1 MLGLK
6 KIKNGFVEIVKEHPV
21 SVISML
27 ISMFFYSIVVSWNYP
42 DFVLECFIN
51 FFALFFLI
59 FALSALP
66 CEAYRLYK
74 RKSDA
79 NYSFKDKKNMIIN
92 ISVMSV
98 GTVLNFFS
106 SGLYSF
112 RGLKYFDDIGI
123 DDLTYNLFAEY
134 MYRFT
139 TCFVVAAI
147 CASLYFFLKKS
158 ECSFETYT
166 AKAFCGLMKAELVF
180 LVIFIGL
187 TLIIGAF
194 SALIVEVDFDIYE
207 RLWVLLIGVVQYPC
221 ILMGLSKTDD
231 EISKF
236 GKIMLNYVLTGLLAI
251 AFLIIY
257 AYIVKT
263 IIKWK
268 FPLYM
273 VFGILTTLFCFGVFI
288 WTMAQGI
295 CEDNLR
301 KFFRIMPLLF
311 IPCIVMEILSL
322 GRQIHI
328 YGLTL
333 ARYAGIAA
341 IVFEIAYFVLY
352 VYNMKKEKN
361 AMSVVFGII
370 VAVACVSLLAPGINA
385 YSAVIASH
393 KGKLMKYLANE
404 DIASYH
410 AACEAYRTI
419 AYSCG
424 AVGENYIDKKLSVE
438 QKEKMIELAGDDADD
453 KNEYFHASASRNT
466 KKSVDISGS
475 YEKMYNAYVYKTGDE
490 CKDDS
495 YVFEVYDGEYGDDN
509 NEMIGT
515 VDLTAIITELV
526 KLDEYGEDDKK
537 AAIIDAPLD
546 LNEGGKLII
555 EYIHIE
561 GTKVKDDNRDI
572 DEISLHG
579 YVLK

>member
-295 CEDNLR
+295 CEDNMR

-333 ARYAGIAA
+333 VRYAGIAA

-352 VYNMKKEKN
+352 IYNMKKEKN
-361 AMSVVFGII
+361 AMPLVFCIV
-370 VAVACVSLLAPGINA
+370 VAVTCISLLAPGINA

-393 KGKLMKYLANE
+393 KGNVMEYLGDNVE
-404 DIASYH
+404 NISKHTAS
-410 AACEAYRTI
+410 ESYRTI

-424 AVGENYIDKKLSVE
+424 AVGKNYIHTKLSDE
-438 QKEKMIELAGDDADD
+438 QNDVMIELAGGEYDESGDAFYVYANRRD
-453 KNEYFHASASRNT
+453 NHF
-466 KKSVDISGS
+466 DISGG
-475 YEKMYNAYVYKTGDE
+475 YENLYIVDINYSSEDPMEIDRPEGYEFDVY
-490 CKDDS
+490 C
-495 YVFEVYDGEYGDDN
+495 DG
-509 NEMIGT
+509 EMIGK
-515 VDLTAIITELV
+515 VDLGDTIKKFAELH
-526 KLDEYGEDDKK
+526 KAGATYDELN
-537 AAIIDAPLD
+537 AAIEAPIDMSD
-546 LNEGGKLII
+546 GGKLILN
-555 EYIHIE
+555 YIDVHFGEDE
-561 GTKVKDDNRDI
+561 GIIDNI
-572 DEISLHG
+572 DADG
-579 YVLK
+579 YAIK